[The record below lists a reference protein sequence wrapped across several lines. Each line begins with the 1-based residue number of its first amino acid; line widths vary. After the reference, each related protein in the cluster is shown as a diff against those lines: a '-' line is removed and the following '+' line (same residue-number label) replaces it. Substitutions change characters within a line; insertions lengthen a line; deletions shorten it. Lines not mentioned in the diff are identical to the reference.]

1 MLYDEYTEYIK
12 NTIKSTSLLELQ
24 DLSKNKSDI
33 DNFKRT
39 NANYQN
45 FLKLHII
52 DNVKYLNDL
61 YEELNIPVEEYI
73 LSQDTIDHY
82 NQTPSFSIKR
92 IVNPKKLIQ
101 YYLLCFETNQHDL
114 DPRDVQNQVEA
125 CVSTTIMQN
134 LQYTVCKHKIENDIA
149 LSDNEVKMLNELVDS
164 VDCNDY
170 KNSEEMN
177 KLFYSIFNIA
187 VSNIDTVMKSKL
199 QRLMEKCGVT
209 DYTLEKLEITQI
221 FSGYRAHY
229 MSDYADPYYASDGTT
244 RQTSISLGWVATT
257 LGYYIATDGKSYYLS
272 KINKSETIEY
282 NADDSANYDKE
293 KDNQKYKDKSFICN
307 ISEEEIIE
315 YLTNKQEFH
324 PMIIQVPCKI
334 TYFSK
339 SNINAHAYCSLDEF
353 YAEFP
358 EYFDFAETDW
368 PKGCKEVKCIVKS
381 NGDFYLKFKFINK
394 PVDLNHTMEICKQ
407 LIKDSAKTINI
418 YNYSG
423 SYKSEIK
430 IKAPEII
437 DKRWC

>member
-1 MLYDEYTEYIK
+1 MLHDEYTEYIK
-12 NTIKSTSLLELQ
+12 NAIKSTSLLELQ
-24 DLSKNKSDI
+24 DLSKNKSDV
-33 DNFKRT
+33 DDFKRT
-39 NANYQN
+39 NANYQK
-45 FLKLHII
+45 FLKSHIT
-52 DNVKYLNDL
+52 DNVKYLDDL

-82 NQTPSFSIKR
+82 NQTTSFSIKR

-114 DPRDVQNQVEA
+114 DQRDVQNQVEA

-134 LQYTVCKHKIENDIA
+134 LQYSVCKYKIENDIA
-149 LSDNEVKMLNELVDS
+149 LSDNEVKMLNKLANS
-164 VDCNDY
+164 VNCNDY

-177 KLFYSIFNIA
+177 KLFYSIFNTA

-199 QRLMEKCGVT
+199 QRLMEKCSVT

-221 FSGYRAHY
+221 FSGYH
-229 MSDYADPYYASDGTT
+229 MHWISDYADPYYVSDGTT
-244 RQTSISLGWVATT
+244 RQTSISLGWVATA

-282 NADDSANYDKE
+282 SADDSANYDKE

-324 PMIIQVPCKI
+324 PMSIRIPCKI

-339 SNINAHAYCSLDEF
+339 STINAYAYCSIDEF

-358 EYFDFAETDW
+358 EYFEEIDL
-368 PKGCKEVKCIVKS
+368 PKGCKEVKCIVNS
-381 NGDFYLKFKFINK
+381 NGVFYVKFKFINK

-407 LIKDSAKTINI
+407 LVKDTAKTIKI